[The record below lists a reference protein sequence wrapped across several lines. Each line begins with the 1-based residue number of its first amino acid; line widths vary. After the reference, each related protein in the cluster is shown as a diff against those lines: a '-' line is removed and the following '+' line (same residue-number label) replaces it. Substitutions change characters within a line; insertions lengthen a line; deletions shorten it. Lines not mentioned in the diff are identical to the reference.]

1 MARCCASS
9 ACVRDR
15 GISEAGGTPDV
26 DALLRQIEQ
35 LEHTLARRDAELRRA
50 RRGVLTVGDLR
61 VHQLAR
67 RVRRGRETLDLNAM
81 EYQLLA
87 LLARNVGQVV
97 PTREVHRWL
106 FGSSVRPK
114 SNAVAVHLSRV
125 RRSLEGSRVLIETI
139 FGKGYRLV
147 VRGAAEPSERP

>member
-1 MARCCASS
+1 
-9 ACVRDR
+9 VT
-15 GISEAGGTPDV
+15 AGVPSV
-26 DALLRQIEQ
+26 DALLRRIEQ
-35 LEHTLARRDAELRRA
+35 LERTLARREAELRRA

-97 PTREVHRWL
+97 SAREVDRWL
-106 FGSSVRPK
+106 FGSAGRPK
-114 SNAVAVHLSRV
+114 SNSVQVHLFRV
-125 RRSLEGSRVLIETI
+125 RRALAGSRVAIETVR
-139 FGKGYRLV
+139 GEGYRLMV
-147 VRGAAEPSERP
+147 SGAALPQRL